1 MIQRLGTG
9 DRKRQGSK
17 EVSKETR
24 NEDSAG
30 RPPSRNA
37 ISEGTVSWS
46 FGLGNSIVTLPTPPF
61 FFCKSVESFENKGV
75 EFLLS
80 AKKRKRVRTWGRL
93 WS

>member
-1 MIQRLGTG
+1 VTG
-9 DRKRQGSK
+9 RGSEARKQGGN
-17 EVSKETR
+17 ETR

-61 FFCKSVESFENKGV
+61 FCKNVESFENKGV
-75 EFLLS
+75 EFLVS
-80 AKKRKRVRTWGRL
+80 DKNIGTGFN
-93 WS
+93 S